1 MTLSQFEGR
10 DVVDTKMKVTNA
22 GDGLSAAMDV
32 IDADELRLRQTVQLL
47 LECEVSKITFEDA
60 SEGDGVVRIP
70 TLKAGRATLI
80 TPDHELHGAS
90 LGALNQVTEA
100 LARAGHAKGSMP
112 GQTTIEGQLPDGET
126 EATEPEGRGDELDA
140 EWEDSARTPRP
151 RPEAVTVP
159 DDISSLDNELG

>member
-22 GDGLSAAMDV
+22 GDGLSAAMEV
-32 IDADELRLRQTVQLL
+32 INAGELRLRQTVQLL

-80 TPDHELHGAS
+80 TRDHELHGAS

-100 LARAGHAKGSMP
+100 LARAGHAKGSIP
-112 GQTTIEGQLPDGET
+112 GQSTVEGQLA
-126 EATEPEGRGDELDA
+126 EADDEARGDELDA

-159 DDISSLDNELG
+159 DDISSLDDELG

>member
-22 GDGLSAAMDV
+22 GDGLSDAMEV
-32 IDADELRLRQTVQLL
+32 INADELRLRQTVQVL

-60 SEGDGVVRIP
+60 SEGDGVIRIP
-70 TLKAGRATLI
+70 TLRAGRATLI
-80 TPDHELHGAS
+80 TADHELHAATV
-90 LGALNQVTEA
+90 GALNVVTEA
-100 LARAGHAKGSMP
+100 LARAGHAKGSTP
-112 GQTTIEGQLPDGET
+112 GQTTVEGQLAEVEAADGE
-126 EATEPEGRGDELDA
+126 RGDVLDE

-151 RPEAVTVP
+151 RPEGDSVTVP

>member
-22 GDGLSAAMDV
+22 GDGLSAAMEV
-32 IDADELRLRQTVQLL
+32 INAGELRLRQTVQLL

-70 TLKAGRATLI
+70 TLRAGRATLI
-80 TPDHELHGAS
+80 TSDHELHGATV
-90 LGALNQVTEA
+90 GALNQVTEA
-100 LARAGHAKGSMP
+100 LARAGHAKGSTP
-112 GQTTIEGQLPDGET
+112 GQTTVEGQLA
-126 EATEPEGRGDELDA
+126 EADTTGDALDA

-151 RPEAVTVP
+151 RPEGDSVTVP
-159 DDISSLDNELG
+159 DDISSLDDELG

>member
-22 GDGLSAAMDV
+22 GDGLSAAMEV
-32 IDADELRLRQTVQLL
+32 INAGELRLRQTVQLL

-80 TPDHELHGAS
+80 TPDHELHGATV
-90 LGALNQVTEA
+90 GALNKVTEA
-100 LARAGHAKGSMP
+100 LAQAGHAKGSMP
-112 GQTTIEGQLPDGET
+112 GQTTIEGQAAEADGE
-126 EATEPEGRGDELDA
+126 ARGDELDD

-151 RPEAVTVP
+151 RPASDLVVVP
-159 DDISSLDNELG
+159 DDARDLDGEL